1 MRLLLNLRVL
11 NIFAGNT
18 YQDALAHYRHAQGLK
33 ATSINLGLVLGVGIT
48 AERSETLGLLKTGW
62 MLGVKETELLTI
74 VQSAMG
80 GRLSTQI
87 LAGLSTG
94 GLIKQN
100 GHESPYWFSDA
111 RFAHLRLY
119 DTQEFTTQQAENKE
133 ELQNSLANAKSLQE
147 ATGAVCRALMRKLAK
162 AMMIE
167 LENLDPGRP
176 ANAYG
181 VDSLVAVEIRA
192 WVFKE
197 VKSDVSVFNILSNA
211 PLESLSSKIALNS
224 TLLPAELRNESEI

>member
-1 MRLLLNLRVL
+1 MFHSSIP
-11 NIFAGNT
+11 NIPAGNT
-18 YQDALAHYRHAQGLK
+18 YQDALAHYRHSQGLK

-48 AERSETLGLLKTGW
+48 AERNETLGLLKTGW
-62 MLGVKETELLTI
+62 MLGVKESELLTI

-80 GRLSTQI
+80 VKTPTQV

-100 GHESPYWFSDA
+100 GHDPPYWFTDA
-111 RFAHLRLY
+111 RFSHLRLY
-119 DTQEFTTQQAENKE
+119 DTQEFTTQAAESSE
-133 ELQNSLANAKSLQE
+133 ELQTAVINAKSLQE
-147 ATGAVCRALMRKLAK
+147 ATDAVCKALVRKLAK
-162 AMMIE
+162 AMMME

-224 TLLPAELRNESEI
+224 QLLPVELRGESEL